1 MATYEEIASLNL
13 EKYLTYLDYVT
24 AYINYSYYSEIYEG
38 SVFKDEETADPYLQ
52 SASNDVDTLTYN
64 RIVDKGGINEL
75 TDFQKPIVG
84 EVVCKLAE
92 FKYENQDLLDSMLS
106 SYSIDN
112 VSMDF
117 SKSQGI
123 KNINGVIIPTSLYN
137 RLAQTGLTCRNMRY

>member
-1 MATYEEIASLNL
+1 M
-13 EKYLTYLDYVT
+13 
-24 AYINYSYYSEIYEG
+24 
-38 SVFKDEETADPYLQ
+38 
-52 SASNDVDTLTYN
+52 DTLTYN